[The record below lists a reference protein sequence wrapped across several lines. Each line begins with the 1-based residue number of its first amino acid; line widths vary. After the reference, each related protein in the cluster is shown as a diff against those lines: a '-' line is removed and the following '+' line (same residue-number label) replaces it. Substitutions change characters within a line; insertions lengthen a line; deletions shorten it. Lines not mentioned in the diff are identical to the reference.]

1 MVRRKTVIVRMRF
14 AVRFFNI
21 HPTTLKS
28 AERKISKSKEITF
41 NQDEADMLGEDGM
54 AAVANTIA
62 MFRRG

>member
-1 MVRRKTVIVRMRF
+1 MRF
-14 AVRFFNI
+14 AVRFFSI

-41 NQDEADMLGEDGM
+41 NRDEADMLGEDGM
-54 AAVANTIA
+54 AAVANTMA